1 MGDRLERND
10 PVDHGDAMSG
20 GQGPM
25 VVVAGCH
32 VIEVRVDRS
41 GSPRSMIVSVE
52 LDYERSWLFD
62 EPGWQDLAVGVADS
76 VAYLWSARHLLVLP
90 TVGRQGDPL
99 VIGADEDIRLV
110 FAVSGGWLLVC
121 ETSIRYFTEGEL
133 ASKLEFG
140 EVLLAGRWEGPQLV
154 VRDAA
159 GQDIKVV
166 VSGGH
171 LVTG

>member
-1 MGDRLERND
+1 
-10 PVDHGDAMSG
+10 MSE
-20 GQGPM
+20 GQSPM
-25 VVVAGCH
+25 VVVADGH
-32 VIEVRVDRS
+32 VIEVRADRS

-62 EPGWQDLAVGVADS
+62 EPGWQDLAVGVTDG
-76 VAYLWSARHLLVLP
+76 VAYLWSARHLVVLP
-90 TVGRQGDPL
+90 TGGRQEDPV
-99 VIGADEDIRLV
+99 VIAVEEDIRLA
-110 FAVSGGWLLVC
+110 FAVAGGWLLVC
-121 ETSIRYFTEGEL
+121 ETSIRYFTAGEL
-133 ASKLEFG
+133 ASKLDFG

-166 VSGGH
+166 VSEGR